1 MKKII
6 IASLT
11 LVSSM
16 AFSQVI
22 ISGKTGTATNKTA
35 VLLEFQDKTEDG
47 TNTKINKGIVLP
59 YVRTMQAATDL
70 TPGTILV
77 DASTATKAK
86 VKYYAPGNANADTT
100 TGWVDLSSGNEADIS
115 AALAKQP
122 LSTGAN
128 AVIENANS
136 KAIIG
141 ATTTPAKG
149 VLVLESTTKSMLLP
163 QVASTDDVKDPAPG
177 MMVYLNGT
185 NKRLAVFNGAKWT
198 FWAP

>member
-1 MKKII
+1 MKKLI

-11 LVSSM
+11 LVSSI

-22 ISGKTGTATNKTA
+22 IGGTTGTAPAAKKAA
-35 VLLEFQDKTEDG
+35 VLLEFEAGQ
-47 TNTKINKGIVLP
+47 NKGIILP
-59 YVRTMQAATDL
+59 YTRTLPSGTGL
-70 TPGTILV
+70 EGGTILL
-77 DASTATKAK
+77 DASDATKAK
-86 VKYYAPGNANADTT
+86 VKYYADAN
-100 TGWVDLSSGNEADIS
+100 GWIDLSSGNEANLTAPTDYM
-115 AALAKQP
+115 AKQP

-128 AVIENANS
+128 AVVEDANA

-141 ATTTPAKG
+141 ASTTSAKG
-149 VLVLESTTKSMLLP
+149 VLVLESTTKAMVLP

-198 FWAP
+198 YWAP

>member
-1 MKKII
+1 MKKLI

-11 LVSSM
+11 LVSSI

-22 ISGKTGTATNKTA
+22 IGGITGTAPSTKKAA
-35 VLLEFQDKTEDG
+35 VLLEFEAGQ
-47 TNTKINKGIVLP
+47 NKGIILP
-59 YVRTMQAATDL
+59 YTRTLPSGTGIEG
-70 TPGTILV
+70 GTILL
-77 DASTATKAK
+77 DASDATKAK
-86 VKYYAPGNANADTT
+86 VKYYAPGNAKADAN
-100 TGWVDLSSGNEADIS
+100 GWIDLSSGNEANLTAPTDYM
-115 AALAKQP
+115 AKQP

-128 AVIENANS
+128 AVVENVNA

-141 ATTTPAKG
+141 ASATSAKG
-149 VLVLESTTKSMLLP
+149 VLVLESTTKSMVLP

-198 FWAP
+198 YWAP